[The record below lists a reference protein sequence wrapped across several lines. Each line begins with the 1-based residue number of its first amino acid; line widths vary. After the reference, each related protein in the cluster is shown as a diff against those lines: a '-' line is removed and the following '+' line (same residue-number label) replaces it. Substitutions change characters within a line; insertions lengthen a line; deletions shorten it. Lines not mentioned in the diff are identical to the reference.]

1 MALLELAVRQA
12 FDGGLRDAALEY
24 LRMLEDAKGERDA
37 LEAIRRE
44 LMADVGAL
52 RARLAE
58 AEDGARKAADARA
71 DAEARA
77 ASLDNKRKRVRMR
90 EKAMARGQVV
100 CADGLPAVLGET
112 LFGADG
118 RGWEIVGV
126 SDEAAY
132 ELSGAWKGGRKT
144 RRKDLKAEWL
154 THEPPAKKRE
164 PEKPEAAKAGE
175 PPLKD
180 ERAACGATGC
190 EAEGGR

>member
-1 MALLELAVRQA
+1 MALLELAERQA

-24 LRMLEDAKGERDA
+24 LRMLEDVKGERDA

-44 LMADVGAL
+44 LMADVDAL

-58 AEDGARKAADARA
+58 AEDEARKAANARA
-71 DAEARA
+71 NAEARV
-77 ASLDNKRKRVRMR
+77 ASLLSRRERMRAR
-90 EKAMARGQVV
+90 EKAMGRGEVV
-100 CADGLPAVLGET
+100 CADGLPAMLGDA
-112 LFGADG
+112 LYGADG

-132 ELSGAWKGGRKT
+132 ELSGVWKGGRKT

-154 THEPPAKKRE
+154 THEPPAKKQE
-164 PEKPEAAKAGE
+164 PEKPETAQDAE
-175 PPLKD
+175 D
-180 ERAACGATGC
+180 SSVACGATGC